1 MTNAPGGL
9 SVCGGGEGGGSLS
22 VTVCT
27 SLHRNYVA
35 QTGCLFVQKINTQ
48 VNDPEIAVIRVILV
62 EVLTCI

>member
-1 MTNAPGGL
+1 MIDKRTGW
-9 SVCGGGEGGGSLS
+9 VEFVGGGGLS

-48 VNDPEIAVIRVILV
+48 VNDPEIAVTGVILV
-62 EVLTCI
+62 GVLTCI